1 MRRFHAGVHVLV
13 LHEATGH
20 LMTSELF
27 LTWQPTAHKML
38 ATMMTTLQAGRL
50 VLCLGVVSGKER
62 EDGRNSGRKQRV
74 G

>member
-13 LHEATGH
+13 LNEATGH

-38 ATMMTTLQAGRL
+38 ATMMTTLQKGRL
-50 VLCLGVVSGKER
+50 VLCLGAVSDR
-62 EDGRNSGRKQRV
+62 EKKDGWVRGI
-74 G
+74 